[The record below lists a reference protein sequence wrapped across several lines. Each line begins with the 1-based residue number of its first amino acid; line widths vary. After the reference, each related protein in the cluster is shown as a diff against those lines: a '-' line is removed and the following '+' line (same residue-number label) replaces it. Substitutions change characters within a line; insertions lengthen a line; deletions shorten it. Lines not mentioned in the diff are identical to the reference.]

1 MQVIYTANWVMPVTA
16 PPLRDGAVLVD
27 GELIAD
33 IGPVDEV
40 RSRHPEARTV
50 DLGRSILLPGLINVH
65 SHLELTVF
73 RGLLEIG
80 HFQSWIRRLIE
91 MKAEFLTARDLLVSS
106 LAGCSEALRSGI
118 TTTADTSD
126 AAGPLEAMIRSGM
139 RGIVYQETFGPDPSQ
154 AAGAIEA
161 LRRKLDDHDER
172 LEAVGSPSRLRVGVS
187 PHAPYSVSA
196 ELYRKTVDLAR
207 ERRLDMAIHTA
218 ESLDEQRLLAD
229 GGGAFGD
236 SLRRRGIQ
244 FEPPGCSTIE
254 YFDRLGVLEAA
265 PLLIHCVRASGED
278 IELMARHGA
287 RVAHCP
293 KSNAKFGHGTAPLDR
308 FLNAGLKVGLGTDSA
323 ASNNGCDL
331 IEEARFSSLI
341 HRAARLDADLCPPDL
356 MIRMMTIDA
365 ARALGLD
372 QITGSLEPGKQ
383 ADMTAVRCDR
393 NPGDPAATLVFSSSG
408 RDVAMTMVGGEI
420 VFDGERILTLDQSL
434 IDKDFDEVGRRL
446 TGRSQGDHAVSY

>member
-1 MQVIYTANWVMPVTA
+1 MTS

-33 IGPVDEV
+33 IGPLDEV
-40 RSRHPEARTV
+40 RSRHREARTI
-50 DLGRSILLPGLINVH
+50 DLGRSIILPGLINVH

-80 HFQSWIRRLIE
+80 HFQGWIRRLIE
-91 MKAEFLTARDLLVSS
+91 MKAEFLTPDDLLTSS
-106 LAGCSEALRSGI
+106 LAGCCEAVRSGI
-118 TTTADTSD
+118 TTAADTSD

-154 AAGAIEA
+154 AAGAIET
-161 LRRKLDDHDER
+161 LRRRLDDHDER
-172 LEAVGSPSRLRVGVS
+172 LAVAGRSSRLSVGVS

-196 ELYRKTVDLAR
+196 DLYRLTVELAL
-207 ERRLDMAIHTA
+207 ERGLDMAIHTA
-218 ESLDEQRLLAD
+218 ESLDERRLLAD
-229 GGGAFGD
+229 GSGAFGD
-236 SLRRRGIQ
+236 SLRRRDIP
-244 FEPPGCSTIE
+244 FDPPGCSTIE
-254 YFDRLGVLEAA
+254 YFDRLGVLEVA
-265 PLLIHCVRASGED
+265 PLLIHCVRASGDD

-293 KSNAKFGHGTAPLDR
+293 KSNAKFGHGAAPLDE

-331 IEEARFSSLI
+331 IEEARFASLL
-341 HRAARLDADLCPPDL
+341 HRALRLDADLCPPDL

-372 QITGSLEPGKQ
+372 HLTGSLEPGKQ
-383 ADMTAVRCDR
+383 ADLTAVRCDR

-420 VFDGERILTLDQSL
+420 IYDGERILTLDQSL
-434 IDKDFDEVGRRL
+434 VERDFDEVGRRL
-446 TGRSQGDHAVSY
+446 AGRS